1 MTQHIERTA
10 TTTHRIR
17 TISLAVV
24 VVLCANLL
32 GTSVAL
38 SDRDSPQF
46 HRGACEGSYPGWLRG
61 VVDGY
66 HDLSLGAANDPSI
79 VLRVVPTPEEL
90 TSADERLGYGEGLKE
105 GFRLGV
111 SYGVELGT
119 AARTSEAN
127 LEIMQQYGTQLTA
140 FAKVHCGEL
149 AAALNWDTTFMN
161 TARTSTLAGLHEAF
175 LAMSLAATANQQA
188 VETEKLVREGQEAEA
203 KGERETAAKYRETA
217 EFTAQMAADLAQLAR
232 SHAAAGREE
241 AVQAIIDAEAAAER
255 AKKALD
261 GAGR

>member
-1 MTQHIERTA
+1 MTRQIERTA
-10 TTTHRIR
+10 TITRGMGAA
-17 TISLAVV
+17 SLAAIVL
-24 VVLCANLL
+24 LCASIV
-32 GTSVAL
+32 GTAVAFA
-38 SDRDSPQF
+38 DRDSPQF

-66 HDLSLGAANDPSI
+66 HDLSLSSVKDPSI

-90 TSADERLGYGEGLKE
+90 TSADERLGYGEGLME

-111 SYGVELGT
+111 SYGAELGR

-140 FAKVHCGEL
+140 FAKTHCGEL
-149 AAALNWDTTFMN
+149 VAALNWETTFMN

-188 VETEKLVREGQEAEA
+188 VETEKLVRESQEAEA

-217 EFTAQMAADLAQLAR
+217 EFTAQMAADLAQMAR

>member
-1 MTQHIERTA
+1 MTRQSERAATIIRGMGTA
-10 TTTHRIR
+10 
-17 TISLAVV
+17 SLGAIVL
-24 VVLCANLL
+24 LCASIV
-32 GTSVAL
+32 GTAVAL
-38 SDRDSPQF
+38 ADRDSPQF

-66 HDLSLGAANDPSI
+66 HDLSLNAVNDPSI

-90 TSADERLGYGEGLKE
+90 TSADERLGYGEGLQE

-111 SYGVELGT
+111 SYGAEMGK
-119 AARTSEAN
+119 AARASEPD
-127 LEIMQQYGTQLTA
+127 LETMQQYATKFSA
-140 FAKVHCGEL
+140 FAKLHCGDL
-149 AAALNWDTTFMN
+149 IPALNWDTTFMN
-161 TARTSTLAGLHEAF
+161 TARTATLAGLHEAL
-175 LAMSLAATANQQA
+175 LAMVQAVGTNQQA
-188 VETEKLVREGQEAEA
+188 AATEKLIRQGQEAEA
-203 KGERETAAKYRETA
+203 RGEHETAARYRETA
-217 EFTAQMAADLAQLAR
+217 QYTAQMAAELAQLAR